1 MIVFAWIPKGKE
13 IGHAA
18 LQLAGH
24 YISPRA
30 GRDGPW
36 TLDDDVK
43 RFGRMPHLALQ
54 IKKLDEL
61 TMLQHWRRLERG
73 ESAGWAGSRG
83 LAAVAETLCAGLSA
97 SQAESAARLQRL
109 DSIEL
114 HTHFVTYVYA
124 VSLALNQGIPM
135 NLMYR
140 KHMLRR
146 ALGQGRAAA
155 SPRTMEQPTPVRPA
169 AVRPMARRPVV
180 RPPMMPA
187 VASLAG

>member
-13 IGHAA
+13 IGHAS

-24 YISPRA
+24 YVSPRA
-30 GRDGPW
+30 SQDGPW

-43 RFGRMPHLALQ
+43 RFCRMPHLALQ
-54 IKKLDEL
+54 IKKLDEAA
-61 TMLQHWRRLERG
+61 MLSHWRRLERG
-73 ESAGWAGSRG
+73 ESDGWAGSRA
-83 LAAVAETLCAGLSA
+83 LAAVAETLCAGLSG

-109 DSIEL
+109 DSIQL

-135 NLMYR
+135 NLMHR

-146 ALGQGRAAA
+146 ALNQG
-155 SPRTMEQPTPVRPA
+155 RPA
-169 AVRPMARRPVV
+169 AKAPATVRRVSLTV
-180 RPPMMPA
+180 PA
-187 VASLAG
+187 VASLAV

>member
-1 MIVFAWIPKGKE
+1 MLVFAWIPKGKE
-13 IGHAA
+13 IGHAS

-30 GRDGPW
+30 CQNGPW

-43 RFGRMPHLALQ
+43 LFGRMPHLALQ
-54 IKKLDEL
+54 IRKLDEI
-61 TMLQHWRRLERG
+61 TMLHHWRQLERG

-97 SQAESAARLQRL
+97 AQAESAARLQRL
-109 DSIEL
+109 DSIQL

-124 VSLALNQGIPM
+124 VSLALGQGIPM
-135 NLMYR
+135 NLMHR

-146 ALGQGRAAA
+146 ALNQG
-155 SPRTMEQPTPVRPA
+155 RPA
-169 AVRPMARRPVV
+169 AKPRAAVQTNPVRLDVV
-180 RPPMMPA
+180 RSMVRQPAMTPLTMPA
-187 VASLAG
+187 AVSLAG